1 MGSPSSYEQLSHGTR
16 AMMHTTELDHLL
28 LTDDERAM
36 LEGEAGPATAL
47 AMRILARMAPLYG
60 ADRFIEVTRAHIDG
74 IVYEGNAGLAFAER
88 LAGLG
93 GQVRVPT
100 SLNVMSMDR
109 TNWRQLGQDEQF
121 ASNARRLGFA
131 YVQMGA
137 MPTFTCAPYQTDE
150 APVFGEQIAWSES
163 NAVAYA
169 NSVIGA
175 RTNRYGDYLDIS
187 CALTGRVPSAGLH
200 LTECR
205 RGTHLFRLHGV
216 SERLQG
222 RDDFYP
228 VLGYLLGQRV
238 TNGVPVIDGL
248 TVRPTSDQLKA
259 LAAAA
264 ASSGAIALFHLVG
277 ITPEAPDLDS
287 AMQGTV
293 PLATETITPA
303 RLRAVRASLSTTDSD
318 TVDVVAFG
326 SPHASLRE
334 CLELADLM
342 RGRRAHA
349 TVQVYVTTS
358 RGVKE
363 ILARIGALETLESF
377 GTNVVADTC
386 IVVAPL
392 VRPGARVLMTNSG
405 KYAHYGPGIIGVESI
420 FGSTEECVRSA
431 ISGRAETDDSVWQ

>member
-1 MGSPSSYEQLSHGTR
+1 MTNAFEFGT
-16 AMMHTTELDHLL
+16 LQ
-28 LTDDERAM
+28 LTDDERGM
-36 LEGEAGPATAL
+36 LGGEAGPATAL

-74 IVYEGNAGLAFAER
+74 IVYEGHAGLAFAER
-88 LAGLG
+88 LAELG

-109 TNWRQLGQDEQF
+109 TNWQQLGQGEEF
-121 ASNARRLGFA
+121 AANARRLGFA
-131 YVQMGA
+131 YVRMGA
-137 MPTFTCAPYQTDE
+137 TPTFTCAPYQTDV

-187 CALTGRVPSAGLH
+187 CALTGRVPAAGLH
-200 LTECR
+200 LTEHR
-205 RGTHLFRLHGV
+205 RGTHLFRLDGV
-216 SERLQG
+216 PEPLQS

-228 VLGYLLGQRV
+228 VLGYLLGQSV
-238 TNGVPVIDGL
+238 TNGVPVVDGL
-248 TVRPTSDQLKA
+248 MSRPTSDQLKA

-277 ITPEAPDLDS
+277 ITPEAPDLE
-287 AMQGTV
+287 AAFQGTMPASV
-293 PLATETITPA
+293 ETVTLD
-303 RLRAVRASLSTTDSD
+303 RLRAVRAGLSTTDSD
-318 TVDVVAFG
+318 TIDVVAFG

-342 RGRRAHA
+342 RGRHAHDA
-349 TVQVYVTTS
+349 VQVYVTTS

-363 ILARIGALETLESF
+363 ILARTGALETLESF
-377 GTNVVADTC
+377 GTDVVADTC

-420 FGSTEECVRSA
+420 FGSTTECVRSA
-431 ISGRAETDDSVWQ
+431 ISGRRETDDSVWH